1 MHRTGLAENGAE
13 LLRNEECPGVH
24 GEAVAGEETVIVG
37 CEDGML
43 IYKDGAFTKIAS
55 PDPYGRM
62 GNQAGSDDSPVIL
75 GDYKVDK
82 DADLERPTRISL
94 VNTDT
99 GQLQLVDLGA
109 SYSFRSLGRGPAGE
123 ALVLGT
129 DGALHVIDPL
139 TGNKTGSIPVVPAWE
154 EPTELAGSA
163 AHPVRPGIHGLRYGS
178 GRLKD
183 PCSGP
188 EIRQGGQECRP

>member
-1 MHRTGLAENGAE
+1 
-13 LLRNEECPGVH
+13 VH
-24 GEAVAGEETVIVG
+24 GEAVAGHETVVVG

-43 IYKDGAFTKIAS
+43 VFKDGAITKVAS

-62 GNQAGSDDSPVIL
+62 GNQAGSPASPVIL

-82 DADLERPTRISL
+82 EAELERPTRVSL

-99 GQLQLVDLGA
+99 GHLQLVDLGT

-129 DGALHVIDPL
+129 DGSLHVIDPL
-139 TGNKTGSIPVVPAWE
+139 TGAVTGSIPVVPAWE
-154 EPTELAGSA
+154 ESEVWQDPRPTLFVEGSMAYVSEPAGS
-163 AHPVRPGIHGLRYGS
+163 RIHAVDLKS
-178 GRLKD
+178 GKVVKTADVQHVPNELT
-183 PCSGP
+183 GVT
-188 EIRQGGQECRP
+188 G